1 MTVYIKQLVRDG
13 SDGGSEL
20 VTWEFMAK
28 YRSHYQPIE
37 SKDRLC
43 VFIIIICTC
52 TFSLCRPPLWSGFG
66 L

>member
-13 SDGGSEL
+13 SDDGGSEL

-37 SKDRLC
+37 SKDTVC
-43 VFIIIICTC
+43 VFVMYDA
-52 TFSLCRPPLWSGFG
+52 
-66 L
+66 